1 MYFIVEFF
9 VALFLFFNG
18 AYILVFE
25 SYGAVRALMMCIH
38 AYFHIWCQAKKG
50 WSVYMKRRTAI
61 AKLKL
66 LSIFNRTNYINLLKK
81 QQNNASND
89 YDEEFETK
97 SHEYCAICYCE
108 LYVHEARITNCNHIF
123 HMACL
128 RKWLY
133 LSDLCPMCHQ
143 LVYQPPTSTSSS

>member
-1 MYFIVEFF
+1 M
-9 VALFLFFNG
+9 ALFLFFNG
-18 AYILVFE
+18 AYILLFE
-25 SYGAVRALMMCIH
+25 SYGAVRAIMMCIH

-66 LSIFNRTNYINLLKK
+66 LAIFN
-81 QQNNASND
+81 QQNYVSLIRKADASGSSEPD
-89 YDEEFETK
+89 YEADFETR
-97 SHEYCAICYCE
+97 SNEYCAICYCE
-108 LYVHEARITNCNHIF
+108 LYAHEARITNCNHIF

-143 LVYQPPTSTSSS
+143 MVYQTPKPNSNSPT